1 MSSIM
6 SITALRAAP
15 VHSKTTTK
23 VCTPNLGGSS
33 AFLTGSLRV
42 VSPTLVRA
50 AGSNRRSSVMS
61 TPVTHGAAAG
71 RPVIMKASAEKSV
84 VDEKEKSDE
93 KSAAAGRL
101 ALLATV
107 ASHPFVFG
115 CQEAMAKGGEFGLLE
130 GRTSALIHPFFLG
143 GMWFASVYA
152 GYLGWQWRRVRT
164 TGDEISALKATMP
177 ASAGAD
183 GAAVELSPAQKETQ
197 GKIDE
202 LTATRKELVAGGY
215 KDKHNNVGSFLLA
228 FGTCLAVEGG
238 MNTYL
243 RTGKLFPGP
252 HLFAG
257 MGIVCLWAAA
267 AGLVPEM
274 QKGNNT
280 ARNLHIALNAVNVA
294 LFTWQIPTGLEIVGK
309 VFQFTSWP

>member
-1 MSSIM
+1 MNAAMVTSTSAFRVAAVSSSVKLTKKQPFLMGTSSIAQ
-6 SITALRAAP
+6 SKNRRRALLPRAA
-15 VHSKTTTK
+15 
-23 VCTPNLGGSS
+23 
-33 AFLTGSLRV
+33 
-42 VSPTLVRA
+42 
-50 AGSNRRSSVMS
+50 
-61 TPVTHGAAAG
+61 AAAAS
-71 RPVIMKASAEKSV
+71 PIVASSSSSEDDAAEMKNGGG
-84 VDEKEKSDE
+84 VDT
-93 KSAAAGRL
+93 GRL

-107 ASHPFVFG
+107 ASHPVIFG

-130 GRTSALIHPFFLG
+130 GRMAALVHPFFLG
-143 GMWFASVYA
+143 GLWFASVYA

-164 TGDEISALKATMP
+164 TGEEISTLKATMP
-177 ASAGAD
+177 AAAAG
-183 GAAVELSPAQKETQ
+183 GEAVELSSAQKATQ
-197 GKIDE
+197 SQIDE

-215 KDKHNNVGSFLLA
+215 KDKHSNVGSLLLA
-228 FGTCLAVEGG
+228 FGVTLAVEGG

-252 HLFAG
+252 HLYAG

-274 QKGNNT
+274 HRGNNK
-280 ARNLHIALNAVNVA
+280 ARNVHIALNAVNVA